1 MAKSSTKEA
10 DTGYLTPNQSEKD
23 VKSKIVTFR
32 NHFRIRQDRDIENKI
47 VTPHLVLG
55 LIHNKMK
62 PKTAVKSLVNTIK
75 YIFSYKQRN
84 FKSYVSI
91 SDGSIY
97 FLHSYVCLEPAVKIQ
112 METVCKERDI
122 ETKSTER
129 NQKLFDNMTKPQIL
143 SNIINNVFNLH
154 GCTLLWFET
163 GSLNFYVQCE
173 SAEGLE
179 SIWQRIN
186 DGTLA
191 EQLQD
196 VLLTESVLDGEDVSC
211 LYIETT
217 MDEREH
223 QEAYEKYVE
232 LGKKSAF

>member
-1 MAKSSTKEA
+1 MKQNTAVLAK
-10 DTGYLTPNQSEKD
+10 L
-23 VKSKIVTFR
+23 
-32 NHFRIRQDRDIENKI
+32 NKI
-47 VTPHLVLG
+47 PIKSFVD
-55 LIHNKMK
+55 
-62 PKTAVKSLVNTIK
+62 TAK
-75 YIFSYKQRN
+75 YIFSCKQRN
-84 FKSYVSI
+84 FKSCVSI
-91 SDGSIY
+91 SDRSIY
-97 FLHSYVCLEPAVKIQ
+97 FLHSHVFVEPAVKVQ
-112 METVCKERDI
+112 MKTVCKERDI
-122 ETKSTER
+122 EIKSTER

-173 SAEGLE
+173 SAEVLE
-179 SIWQRIN
+179 NIWQRIN

-211 LYIETT
+211 IYIETT